1 MRTKLGALCMV
12 LGVLLMLGSLG
23 LLVYNQKE
31 AAEAERVSAAV
42 MPVLME
48 KIQQERE
55 TEPTEP
61 PVQQIPEALRTAA
74 DLKMTEV
81 EVDGHTYIGCLY
93 IPSLGL
99 ELPVMSD
106 WSYSKLRVAPCRY
119 SGTALGGDLVLMAHN
134 YKRHFGGISQLTEGE
149 WVYFTDADGAVYC
162 YEVMALDVLDPGAVE
177 EMTAGDFDLT
187 LFTCTY
193 GGKSRVTV
201 FCDRV
206 EL

>member
-1 MRTKLGALCMV
+1 MKTKLGVCCMM
-12 LGVLLMLGSLG
+12 LGALLMLGSLG

-42 MPVLME
+42 MPVLMDM
-48 KIQQERE
+48 IQQERE

-74 DLKMTEV
+74 DLKMSEV
-81 EVDGHTYIGCLY
+81 EVDGHTYIGCLC
-93 IPSLGL
+93 IPALNL
-99 ELPVMSD
+99 ELPIMSD
-106 WSYSKLRVAPCRY
+106 WSYGKLRVAPCRY
-119 SGTALGGDLVLMAHN
+119 SGTVLGGDLVLMAHN
-134 YKRHFGGISQLTEGE
+134 YKRHFGTIARLSEGE
-149 WVYFTDADGAVYC
+149 RVYFTDVDGVVSC

-193 GGKSRVTV
+193 GGQSRVTV